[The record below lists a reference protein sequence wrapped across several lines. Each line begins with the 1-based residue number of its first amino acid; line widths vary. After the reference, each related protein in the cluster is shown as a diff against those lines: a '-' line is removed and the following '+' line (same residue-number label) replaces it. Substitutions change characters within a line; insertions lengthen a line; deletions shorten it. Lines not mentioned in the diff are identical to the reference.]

1 MPIFPPGTVWT
12 TQGDVPQSSSP
23 EPSAGEVPT
32 GWKVIGAVN
41 QDTADHD
48 VTVFAVCAPAP

>member
-1 MPIFPPGTVWT
+1 
-12 TQGDVPQSSSP
+12 
-23 EPSAGEVPT
+23 VPT

-48 VTVFAVCAPAP
+48 VTVFAVSAPAP

>member
-1 MPIFPPGTVWT
+1 
-12 TQGDVPQSSSP
+12 
-23 EPSAGEVPT
+23 VPT

-41 QDTADHD
+41 QDTDDHD